1 MDPLMIEDGYWI
13 NIKFLLVVSVMDLIN
28 YNILIN

>member
-1 MDPLMIEDGYWI
+1 MDPLIIEDGYWI
-13 NIKFLLVVSVMDLIN
+13 NIKFLLVSVMDLIN